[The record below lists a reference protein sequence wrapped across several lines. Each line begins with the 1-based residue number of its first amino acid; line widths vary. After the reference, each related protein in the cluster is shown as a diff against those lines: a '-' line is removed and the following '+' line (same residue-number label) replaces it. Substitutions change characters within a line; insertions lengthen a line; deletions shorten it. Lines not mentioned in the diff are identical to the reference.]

1 MSVGEQGG
9 GRPFYNPRIMTESE
23 ASKDFIR
30 QIIADDLKSGKHTSI
45 ITRFPPEPNGYLHIG
60 HAKSICINFGIAE
73 EFGGKCNLRFDDT
86 NPAKE
91 EDEYIRAIKEDV
103 KWLGF
108 DWQERLF
115 HASDYFEQLYLMA
128 EQLIE
133 DGNAYID
140 EQVPDLIREQRGN
153 LNTPGSDSP
162 HRDRPAAE
170 SLDLFRRMRAGEFAD
185 GSMVLRARIDMASP
199 NMNLR
204 DPVIYRIVR
213 QHHPRTGDAWC
224 IYPMYDFAHGQSDA
238 LECITH
244 SLCTL
249 EFENHRPLYNWLVEH
264 IDLPSK
270 PRQIEFSRLNVS
282 YTVTSKRKLLRLVK
296 EGHVSGW
303 NDPRMPTLSGLRRR
317 GIPAPA
323 IVEFCKKVGVTKYE
337 GVTDVAVLD
346 GIVRDHMNASA
357 PRRLAVLRPLKVVI
371 TNYPELAAAET
382 VEAPNHPGNPD
393 MGTRLVPFG
402 PVVYIEQS
410 DFMEEPPKKY
420 FRLAPGKEVRLRY
433 AFNIVCDEV
442 IKDDNGNVFELRCS
456 YDPESKGGGGRKVKG
471 IIHWVSAEHAV
482 DAEVRLYDHL
492 FTEPDPNVGDDFL
505 DHINPKS
512 LEVIQSKVEP
522 SLADLTL
529 EDRVQ
534 FERSGFFALDLD
546 SKPDALVF
554 NRVVALRDSW
564 AKIQAKG

>member
-1 MSVGEQGG
+1 MSE
-9 GRPFYNPRIMTESE
+9 TE
-23 ASKDFIR
+23 APKDFIR
-30 QIIADDLKSGKHTSI
+30 QIIADDLEAGKHDAI
-45 ITRFPPEPNGYLHIG
+45 ATRFPPEPNGYLHIG

-73 EFGGKCNLRFDDT
+73 EFGGTCNLRFDDT

-91 EDEYIRAIKEDV
+91 EEEYIRAIKKDV

-108 DWQERLF
+108 DWGDRLH
-115 HASDYFEQLYLMA
+115 HASDYFEQLYMMA

-133 DGNAYID
+133 GGNAFID
-140 EQVPDLIREQRGN
+140 EQDPSLIREQRGD
-153 LNTPGSDSP
+153 LRTPGTNSP

-170 SLDLFRRMRAGEFAD
+170 SLDLFRRMRAGEFED
-185 GSMVLRARIDMASP
+185 GSMVLRARIDMSSP

-249 EFENHRPLYNWLVEH
+249 EFENHRPLYDWLVDH

-282 YTVTSKRKLLRLVK
+282 YTITSKRKLLRLV
-296 EGHVSGW
+296 EENHVSGW
-303 NDPRMPTLSGLRRR
+303 DDPRMPTLSGLRRR
-317 GIPAPA
+317 GTPPEA
-323 IVEFCKKVGVTKYE
+323 IVEFCQKVGVTKYE
-337 GVTDVAVLD
+337 GVTDVALLD

-371 TNYPELAAAET
+371 TNYPELAEAET

-393 MGTRLVPFG
+393 MGTRQVPFG

-433 AFNIVCDEV
+433 AFNIICDEV
-442 IKDDNGNVFELRCS
+442 IKDEDGNVIELRCS

-471 IIHWVSAEHAV
+471 IIHWVSANHAA

-492 FTEPDPNVGDDFL
+492 FKEQDPNTGDDFL

-512 LEVIQSKVEP
+512 LEVVQAKVEP
-522 SLADLTL
+522 SLADVNP

-534 FERSGFFALDLD
+534 FERSGFFALDHD
-546 SKPDALVF
+546 SKSGALVF

-564 AKIQAKG
+564 AKMQAKQKGK